1 MVAIFELVKDP
12 YERKARVIPGLLV
25 SLPLLVPLLCVY
37 GAKHPI
43 LTSVIGLLGGC
54 GAIYA
59 LASVARG
66 RGKRLEEKLLKQ
78 WGGMP
83 TTLALRHRDK
93 FLDSISKQRYHKEIF
108 SKLGIV
114 MPSAQD
120 EASDPDRADDI
131 YIGATKRLRELTR
144 DNKNLLLKENIAYGF
159 HRNMVAMKTVG
170 ILSCLCGLGYG
181 GLIAGAIR
189 AEPPYFEP
197 IHLVNPGLAS
207 GLTILI
213 SASLLLAWLFY
224 FDKDAVKRMGFVYAE
239 RLFECLG
246 TLPTP
251 RPRKTP
257 AKAEAQSK
265 FRMNLTEKC
274 KQDHH
279 FCKEA

>member
-37 GAKHPI
+37 GAKHPV

-66 RGKRLEEKLLKQ
+66 RGKKLEEKLLKQ

-93 FLDSISKQRYHKEIF
+93 FLDSVSKQRYHREI
-108 SKLGIV
+108 SIKLKID
-114 MPSAQD
+114 MPSEQD
-120 EASDPDRADDI
+120 ESLDPGKADDF

-144 DNKNLLLKENIAYGF
+144 NDKNLLLKENIAYGF
-159 HRNMVAMKTVG
+159 HRNMVAMKDVG

-197 IHLVNPGLAS
+197 MYLVNPGLAS

-224 FDKDAVKRMGFVYAE
+224 FDKDAVRRMGFVYAE

-251 RPRKTP
+251 RARKVPVKT
-257 AKAEAQSK
+257 EAQS
-265 FRMNLTEKC
+265 
-274 KQDHH
+274 
-279 FCKEA
+279 

>member
-1 MVAIFELVKDP
+1 MNLNNGLIMVAIFELVKDP

-37 GAKHPI
+37 GAKHPV

-66 RGKRLEEKLLKQ
+66 RGKKLEEKLLKQ

-93 FLDSISKQRYHKEIF
+93 FLDSISKQRYHREIS
-108 SKLGIV
+108 SKLGIE
-114 MPSAQD
+114 MPSEQD
-120 EASDPDRADDI
+120 EALDPVKADDV

-144 DNKNLLLKENIAYGF
+144 DNKKLLLKENIAYGF
-159 HRNMVAMKTVG
+159 HRNMVAMKLVG
-170 ILSCLCGLGYG
+170 ILSCLCGLVYG
-181 GLIAGAIR
+181 GLIAGVIR
-189 AEPPYFEP
+189 VQPPHFELV
-197 IHLVNPGLAS
+197 HLADPGLAA

-213 SASLLLAWLFY
+213 SSSLLTAWLFY

-239 RLFECLG
+239 RLFECL
-246 TLPTP
+246 TSMPTP
-251 RPRKTP
+251 RSRKKVV
-257 AKAEAQSK
+257 KAPTDS
-265 FRMNLTEKC
+265 
-274 KQDHH
+274 
-279 FCKEA
+279 

>member
-37 GAKHPI
+37 GAKHPV
-43 LTSVIGLLGGC
+43 LTGVIGLLGGC

-66 RGKRLEEKLLKQ
+66 RGKKLEEKLLKQ

-93 FLDSISKQRYHKEIF
+93 FLDSISKQRYHNDI
-108 SKLGIV
+108 SLKLGIE
-114 MPSAQD
+114 MPSKQD
-120 EASDPDRADDI
+120 EASDPDKADDI

-159 HRNMVAMKTVG
+159 HRNMVAMKFVG
-170 ILSCLCGLGYG
+170 ITSCISGLGYG
-181 GLIAGAIR
+181 GLIAGVIR
-189 AEPPYFEP
+189 AAPPYFEP
-197 IHLVNPGLAS
+197 IRLAHPGLAA

-213 SASLLLAWLFY
+213 SFSLLMAWLFY

-239 RLFECLG
+239 RLFECLAS
-246 TLPTP
+246 LPTP
-251 RPRKTP
+251 RPRK
-257 AKAEAQSK
+257 
-265 FRMNLTEKC
+265 
-274 KQDHH
+274 KQT
-279 FCKEA
+279 KVQVGS